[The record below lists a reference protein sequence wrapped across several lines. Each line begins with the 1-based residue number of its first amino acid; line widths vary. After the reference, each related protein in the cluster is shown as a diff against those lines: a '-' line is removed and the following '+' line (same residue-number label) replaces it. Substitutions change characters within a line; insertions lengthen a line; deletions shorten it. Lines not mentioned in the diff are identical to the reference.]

1 MLEELEVVSKNEMDK
16 LTNMESA
23 YSYESMLKY
32 CILNKEELL
41 KEIEVPEI
49 IYNLYNGT
57 FKDSSYLERYNE
69 YIKPVIDTK
78 QLSTTYLKKGLSSS
92 ITNQLMVTIDE
103 IYRTDL
109 FDDLN
114 DKEVLHMESIL
125 ILSALIS
132 KGESLS
138 KEDLDILLL
147 SGLFYHL
154 KEENKDLMSKYLYRR
169 VKDEDIELIKQV
181 IEYQTNKSTIKDQRV
196 EKIAHILEDAINLDN
211 INDKINETPNIITS
225 LKFNVSRRLIKF
237 SMQLNECIDTKLLKN
252 KPLQEEPVNKNKNQ
266 NRVLSIFKKYIK

>member
-1 MLEELEVVSKNEMDK
+1 
-16 LTNMESA
+16 
-23 YSYESMLKY
+23 
-32 CILNKEELL
+32 
-41 KEIEVPEI
+41 
-49 IYNLYNGT
+49 
-57 FKDSSYLERYNE
+57 
-69 YIKPVIDTK
+69 
-78 QLSTTYLKKGLSSS
+78 
-92 ITNQLMVTIDE
+92 
-103 IYRTDL
+103 
-109 FDDLN
+109 
-114 DKEVLHMESIL
+114 MESIL

-181 IEYQTNKSTIKDQRV
+181 IRYQTNKSTIENQRV
-196 EKIAHILEDAINLDN
+196 EKIAHILEDAINLDSL
-211 INDKINETPNIITS
+211 NDKINETPNIITS

-237 SMQLNECIDTKLLKN
+237 SMQLNECIDSKILKD